1 MLYSDTI
8 FVKID
13 KKAVQRRLVM
23 HEEVAVYKLQNR
35 NMGEKECSYSK
46 RGVLEAHYYFAK
58 NNDNKFL
65 FTTGSGL
72 IRKDVKYVL
81 LVLPDGQHG
90 FFSEIKGKGTYPK
103 KPKDSSYV
111 VPTQWKEINK
121 HVEQASGFNWI
132 ALELVSK
139 IVSNIEGIP
148 TNPSP
153 QYMPKEMFSDFF
165 EG

>member
-1 MLYSDTI
+1 
-8 FVKID
+8 
-13 KKAVQRRLVM
+13 M
-23 HEEVAVYKLQNR
+23 HEEIAVYKLQDR

-65 FTTGSGL
+65 FTTESNL
-72 IRKDVKYVL
+72 IRKDVEYVL
-81 LVLPDGQHG
+81 LVLSDGQYG
-90 FFSEIKGKGTYPK
+90 FLSRIKKKGTYPDVYE
-103 KPKDSSYV
+103 DSSYT

-121 HVEQASGFNWI
+121 NIEQLRGFNWI